1 MDPNFTE
8 QLKAYLA
15 QPENERDIAEGAM
28 LLLRLDRNK
37 ARYDSYIRNRNIPIY
52 RRGLFSRLNRHLKIR
67 LDGLT
72 VEEVARMEPVA
83 DEAAKAVEQAAVV
96 NEAGEVIDHRGKRAD
111 HDRLPEKAQ
120 LQYRENLAVMN
131 KMRRLRTEIDI
142 KRQQGAMPC
151 DLYEL
156 LKQLLDLDAQR
167 LQNWA
172 DYDAAVPVPPADGE
186 PAKPDAGTAASE
198 SADAATAD
206 TAEGSTA
213 DAAEV
218 AESADIAS
226 ADAAESNAADA
237 AKEMGSAR
245 TYISRNLAALED
257 LSKDETRQVE
267 FATKKEAMQKRYAR
281 LVELGGNVK
290 DETAARLNA
299 LGISV

>member
-1 MDPNFTE
+1 MDPKFTE

-15 QPENERDIAEGAM
+15 QPEDKRDIAEGAM

-37 ARYDSYIRNRNIPIY
+37 IRHDSYIRNRNIPIY
-52 RRGLFSRLNRHLKIR
+52 RRGLFSRLEHHLKIR

-83 DEAAKAVEQAAVV
+83 DKAAEAVEQVAVV
-96 NEAGEVIDHRGKRAD
+96 NEAGDVIDHRGKRAD

-120 LQYRENLAVMN
+120 LQYQENLAIMN
-131 KMRRLRTEIDI
+131 KMRRLRAEIDI

-156 LKQLLDLDAQR
+156 LKQLLDLDTQR

-172 DYDAAVPVPPADGE
+172 DYDAAVPVPPVKDE
-186 PAKPDAGTAASE
+186 PATPEAGTAASE
-198 SADAATAD
+198 SADTA
-206 TAEGSTA
+206 TA
-213 DAAEV
+213 DAAE
-218 AESADIAS
+218 SS
-226 ADAAESNAADA
+226 AADA

-245 TYISRNLAALED
+245 TYISRKLAALEE
-257 LSKDETRQVE
+257 LAKDETKQVE
-267 FATKKEAMQKRYAR
+267 FAAKREVMQKRYAR

-299 LGISV
+299 LGVSV

>member
-15 QPENERDIAEGAM
+15 QPENERVIAEGAM

-52 RRGLFSRLNRHLKIR
+52 RQGLFARLEHHLKIR

-120 LQYRENLAVMN
+120 LQYRENLAIMN
-131 KMRRLRTEIDI
+131 RMRRLRAEIDI

-167 LQNWA
+167 LKNWA
-172 DYDAAVPVPPADGE
+172 DYDAAVPVPPAEGE

-198 SADAATAD
+198 SAET
-206 TAEGSTA
+206 TPA
-213 DAAEV
+213 DAAEG
-218 AESADIAS
+218 
-226 ADAAESNAADA
+226 NAADA

-245 TYISRNLAALED
+245 TYISRNLAGLED
-257 LSKDETRQVE
+257 LARDETKQVE

-290 DETAARLNA
+290 DETVARLNA